1 MGKTKMGDEMC
12 NKILRT
18 LLTYLLFNY
27 IVILSNKSLSN
38 STYWIYGNMWK
49 YNSFVMSNKY
59 FNT

>member
-1 MGKTKMGDEMC
+1 MGDEMC

-38 STYWIYGNMWK
+38 STYEIIYNLK
-49 YNSFVMSNKY
+49 YSQNYVLDMNECSK
-59 FNT
+59 